1 MTAVYLLFPF
11 PSKTTAALVDDVQR
25 PLRQHSK
32 TEREWRGS
40 AIKTE
45 RVKVSLQPVI
55 RKRGFHHLN
64 LAVYLLID
72 GQISV
77 LRKDQFINQSI

>member
-11 PSKTTAALVDDVQR
+11 PSKTTAAPIDDVQC
-25 PLRQHSK
+25 PLRQRQD
-32 TEREWRGS
+32 REEVEGS

-45 RVKVSLQPVI
+45 RVKVSLPPVI

-64 LAVYLLID
+64 LAVYCRLMARFLSFEKIN
-72 GQISV
+72 S
-77 LRKDQFINQSI
+77 FNQSI